1 MLFKTTLNLS
11 CLFAVATTQSIGR
24 RQNAS
29 SSDGPVVDLGY
40 AKYRGGR
47 PGTGV
52 DEFLGLRYAR
62 PPIGNLRFRAPEDP
76 KSESEVQDASKVSF
90 SALNWLTTRET

>member
-1 MLFKTTLNLS
+1 MLLKTVLNLS
-11 CLFAVATTQSIGR
+11 CLFAVAASQSIGR
-24 RQNAS
+24 RQNSTS
-29 SSDGPVVDLGY
+29 SNGPIVDLGY

-52 DEFLGLRYAR
+52 DEFLGMRYAR

-76 KSESEVQDASKVSF
+76 KSESEVQDASKVGNS
-90 SALNWLTTRET
+90 EYEQCK